1 MGREEAGEVKGR
13 PAAGFWSFSQE
24 WWRAANGFKQKRHLR
39 GVFPEAHC
47 GSTVPRDSVCCCAVT
62 SSSTAPGLPGPPE
75 FTLSSDKPDARAH
88 CQRQGARGGRGL
100 LTFLLAAFCSEN
112 EERVIHFTRL

>member
-47 GSTVPRDSVCCCAVT
+47 GSTVRTPSAAVR
-62 SSSTAPGLPGPPE
+62 SPAPPGHPGLPGPPE
-75 FTLSSDKPDARAH
+75 FTLSSDKPDARA
-88 CQRQGARGGRGL
+88 QRQGARGGRGL